1 MGLGACI
8 ILIAVGAIL
17 TFATDWELDGVNLD
31 LVGLILMVVGF
42 IGTVVYASVLRRRR
56 VIVPAAPV
64 VTDDDHR
71 RDLR

>member
-42 IGTVVYASVLRRRR
+42 IGTVVYAGVLRRRR
-56 VIVPAAPV
+56 LIVPAAPV
-64 VTDDDHR
+64 VTDDDR